1 VISTSPISRSIP
13 IQKGSHGTEKRDSRA
28 RLGRAALEDQR
39 RRTHRIG
46 GTWPAINGSSAA
58 LCIKSGTSILVRQGL
73 NNFKFDMYHGF
84 RSMALTG
91 KISNMV
97 EYIHK
102 NRISCMHLGRKFNA
116 WTTGD

>member
-1 VISTSPISRSIP
+1 
-13 IQKGSHGTEKRDSRA
+13 
-28 RLGRAALEDQR
+28 LGRTSTAALEDQK

-46 GTWPAINGSSAA
+46 GTWPAINSSSAA
-58 LCIKSGTSILVRQGL
+58 LDTKSGTSILVRQGL
-73 NNFKFDMYHGF
+73 NDFKFDTYHGF

-91 KISNMV
+91 KISNMA

-102 NRISCMHLGRKFNA
+102 NRISCMYLGRKFNA